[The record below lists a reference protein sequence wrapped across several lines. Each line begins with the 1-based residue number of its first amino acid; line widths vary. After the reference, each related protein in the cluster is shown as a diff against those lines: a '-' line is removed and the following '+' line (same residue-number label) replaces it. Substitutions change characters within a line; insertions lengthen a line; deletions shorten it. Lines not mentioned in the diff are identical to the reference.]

1 MVLKNSCKLMIGL
14 LLVSIMSICLIS
26 SVISMHITFAHNT
39 CIGTFTCSAVGGSGG
54 WGGDTGDATSGDIG
68 PGGSCFASNNS
79 KIGDEC
85 GGRTGSS
92 EPRSGSGDHSM
103 NGGRGGEATLNLS
116 S

>member
-1 MVLKNSCKLMIGL
+1 MVLKNSCKLTIGL
-14 LLVSIMSICLIS
+14 LLVSLMSVSLIS
-26 SVISMHITFAHNT
+26 SIISTHSTFAHNT
-39 CIGTFTCSAVGGSGG
+39 CIGTFACSAVGGSGG
-54 WGGDTGDATSGDIG
+54 PGGETGDATSGDVG

-85 GGRTGSS
+85 GGSTGSS

-103 NGGRGGEATLNLS
+103 NGGKGGEATLNLS